1 MRKIPWK
8 FIVIIILTIVI
19 SIVIGIGI
27 QSRCNIEVDNKIRY
41 SEILNWI
48 STIFIGFMVGFVFKN
63 QFENNKVVKGYLLDD
78 VKKISEELISLKNY
92 CFSYKSNSCFTEEQR
107 KEINS
112 KMNLID
118 KKINV
123 FSEFLKECYTDKH
136 KDIKENLVNSFNSLN
151 KKITGDEF
159 YETSVSN
166 KYFDD
171 VVTESTKFESELR
184 KLTLKIIKSL

>member
-8 FIVIIILTIVI
+8 FIVIIILTIII

-27 QSRCNIEVDNKIRY
+27 QSKCNIEVDNKIRY

-48 STIFIGFMVGFVFKN
+48 TTIFIGFMVGFVFKN

-78 VKKISEELISLKNY
+78 VKKISEELITLKNY
-92 CFSYKSNSCFTEEQR
+92 CFSFKNNHCFTEEQR

-123 FSEFLKECYTDKH
+123 FSEFLQECYTNEH
-136 KDIKENLVNSFNSLN
+136 KVINEKLINSYNSLN

-159 YETSVSN
+159 YETHVAN

-171 VVTESTKFESELR
+171 VVAESAKFESELR

>member
-1 MRKIPWK
+1 MKKVPWK
-8 FIVIIILTIVI
+8 FIVIIILSIIV

-27 QSRCNIEVDNKIRY
+27 QSKCNIEVDNKIRY
-41 SEILNWI
+41 SEILNWM
-48 STIFIGFMVGFVFKN
+48 TTVFIGFMVGFVFKN
-63 QFENNKVVKGYLLDD
+63 QFENNKVVKGYLLND
-78 VKKISEELISLKNY
+78 VAEISKELISLKNY
-92 CFSYKSNSCFTEEQR
+92 CFSYKCNNCFTEEQR

-123 FSEFLKECYTDKH
+123 FSEFLEECYNNKH
-136 KDIKENLVNSFNSLN
+136 KDIKVNLVNSYNNLN

-159 YETSVSN
+159 YEKDVSN

-171 VVTESTKFESELR
+171 VVSESAKFESELR